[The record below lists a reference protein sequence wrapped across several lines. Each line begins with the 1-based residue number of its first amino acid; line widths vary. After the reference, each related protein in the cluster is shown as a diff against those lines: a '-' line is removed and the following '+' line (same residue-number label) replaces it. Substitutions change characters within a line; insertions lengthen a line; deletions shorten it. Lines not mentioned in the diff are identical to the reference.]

1 MCQAAC
7 QPVLGEIS
15 RTVPHD
21 IDKHASAPAGGVRA
35 REHSGQAEP
44 GSTADEPRSP
54 LPAPARKQGY
64 EKWPEPTRP
73 GRAATL
79 ARVLEAY
86 EYDKT
91 QTVNSLLSRGSLLNA
106 VDGAVAFERCPG
118 QGRSA
123 TAEDLTPYTTRQLSG
138 RLGRARLARTPLS
151 PGSGGW
157 SRPSWVTGSPVCP
170 RDQASGI
177 CLHGLWNPVSP
188 VTHTFK
194 QKLSWIYTHG
204 GRISLRNI
212 PVVMSGQPA
221 VFAELQGESQGQRLL
236 CGDQEGTEKQSSWA
250 AGGRRGPRL

>member
-1 MCQAAC
+1 MTMCQAAC

-21 IDKHASAPAGGVRA
+21 MDKHASAPAGGVRA

-79 ARVLEAY
+79 ARVLETY

-138 RLGRARLARTPLS
+138 RLGGLAS
-151 PGSGGW
+151 PGRRC
-157 SRPSWVTGSPVCP
+157 RPAPAVGPGHRGSPGVLSA
-170 RDQASGI
+170 RVTRLRAFASVG
-177 CLHGLWNPVSP
+177 
-188 VTHTFK
+188 
-194 QKLSWIYTHG
+194 
-204 GRISLRNI
+204 
-212 PVVMSGQPA
+212 
-221 VFAELQGESQGQRLL
+221 
-236 CGDQEGTEKQSSWA
+236 CGTQC
-250 AGGRRGPRL
+250 RP